1 MRVTARY
8 NLGDGDTNKILYISI
23 NRLNLFHFINT
34 CRIFTNKTPIDN
46 VNPSTDIFVVFV
58 EAAITVGLFSTIF
71 MLLASSL
78 VRMSYGI

>member
-1 MRVTARY
+1 MKVTARY
-8 NLGDGDTNKILYISI
+8 NLGDGDTKILYILI

>member
-1 MRVTARY
+1 MKVTARY
-8 NLGDGDTNKILYISI
+8 HLGQILYISI